1 MDIENDQFEN
11 ESDVERFGRLVREA
25 RKTEGWSQEAL
36 AAEAFSN
43 STRKG
48 YVSEIENGKI
58 SNITRENVRS
68 VARALKIDVEDI
80 PLSLRWP
87 EAVEKAGQTNEIVQ
101 EIRDDVKSLIAVG
114 QAKTSQDEFTAISIE
129 TMCDRLAIIERG
141 IPFEQVV
148 LGGKSAIAP
157 DMRKRLATR
166 DTLIERLEAALSEHS
181 EPWRYAGHL
190 SKLMTA
196 QHWSNGPEFFL
207 KLDLR
212 KAAELIIDALPDDPP
227 EEVVILCIKL
237 GEVLRANALQIEAT
251 RRFAQAA
258 PWIEKIK
265 SDAGRELSLYY
276 AEDFMVPGGPGP
288 DHFADQVTGSKEA
301 KMLSKAMLL
310 RCYACRV
317 LRRND
322 PQAAYALL
330 DEAESIMGTVTSQS
344 FQARYNRLYATTIRI
359 MLDWYQGEIDD
370 ETAYSS
376 SKELVAK
383 VEASIGEERPLIA
396 VLKFVQLR
404 VLSRRTGAQ
413 EPEDKKWERLRLARA
428 IHTHLQLSTPF
439 FCVENLDLAR
449 DLARMTITELEGN
462 PPSSI

>member
-1 MDIENDQFEN
+1 MALNEN
-11 ESDVERFGRLVREA
+11 EGGSDAEVFGRVIREHRIA
-25 RKTEGWSQEAL
+25 RGWSQEVL
-36 AAEAFSN
+36 AQEAFGN
-43 STRKG
+43 LDRKG
-48 YVSEIENGKI
+48 HVSRIENGKVP
-58 SNITRENVRS
+58 NVTRETVKNI
-68 VARALKIDVEDI
+68 ARALDIDIEAI
-80 PLSLRWP
+80 PLSLRWE
-87 EAVEKAGQTNEIVQ
+87 EALGQTEETAEIAR
-101 EIRDDVKSLIAVG
+101 EIRADVKSLIAVG
-114 QAKTSQDEFTAISIE
+114 QAKTRQGEFTAISIE
-129 TMCDRLAIIERG
+129 SICDRLAIIEQG

-157 DMRKRLATR
+157 DMRKRLADR
-166 DTLIERLEAALSEHS
+166 DMLIERLEFALSEHP

-212 KAAELIIDALPDDPP
+212 KAAEIIIDALPDDPP

-288 DHFADQVTGSKEA
+288 DHFAEQVTGSKEA

-317 LRRND
+317 LRKND

-344 FQARYNRLYATTIRI
+344 LQARYNRLYATTIRI
-359 MLDWYQGEIDD
+359 MLDWHLGEIDD
-370 ETAYSS
+370 EAAYSS

-383 VEASIGEERPLIA
+383 VEASMGEERPLIA
-396 VLKFVQLR
+396 VLKFVQLW

-413 EPEDKKWERLRLARA
+413 EPEDKKWERLKLARA

-449 DLARMTITELEGN
+449 DLARMTITELEGS
-462 PPSSI
+462 PPSTV